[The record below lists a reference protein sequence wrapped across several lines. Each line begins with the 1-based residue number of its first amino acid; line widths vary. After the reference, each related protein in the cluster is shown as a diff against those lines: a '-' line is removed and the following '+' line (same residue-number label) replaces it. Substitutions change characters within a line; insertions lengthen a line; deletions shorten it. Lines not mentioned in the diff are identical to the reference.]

1 MDRQTALLEWVNSF
15 TLSEDV
21 KSLSELADGYIL
33 WDILRDVDPT
43 YFTNSLPETRG
54 SCTKWIPRYENLK
67 HLYKSLASYISEECE
82 QPLFAPHA
90 GDGLQAIAKD
100 ASVQHFLKLFQLV
113 LQATI
118 SSPRQQEY
126 ILKMTSL
133 TDASKKSLKEL
144 IEDREDPEE
153 SDLQQSGDGADPS
166 TFLSDSEL
174 EMEEHY
180 GHLLAHNE
188 RMLQE
193 RKDYQDQLTGL
204 NERLLRLQESYDM
217 VRQDLVEAQDQL
229 QIKASV
235 HNGTASR
242 SVKELQ
248 LQIQQQENDFADQET
263 RMAIQDR
270 KLEAALKKIAN
281 LEASTNALTKKARDA
296 QDELDVVKKEGD
308 ASVRKANTAEKF
320 KQQLQASK
328 KEIGL
333 LRSRLEDYQK
343 EDADF
348 EELRHENAG
357 LHTQIEEFKK
367 LVSRIE
373 EDNAESFRI
382 RGQLLLDNEA
392 LHRNLSSAR
401 KLRKQD
407 QAAIA
412 QLKNRVRSSSVSSVG
427 SHDNADLEA
436 EFQALADNQA
446 DEKEITPDR
455 KTQLE
460 HLTSTVQ
467 EQASRIDSLQRQ
479 LNEADSRPKPDEE
492 ARKPSHSPPG
502 SEQRTRS
509 ETEYGTPAFDGIAQP
524 AYSLIRID
532 TNTSAELKDLR
543 SEVKRLRKELQ
554 SRLLDQHSPLPDHP
568 RLTPAIKDLVAKVTN
583 GSVTVD
589 DNVATQ
595 EWCRSAMMEGRK
607 QIIEAEKIVEQ
618 QKSTIA
624 NLEERLKDAEAS
636 TAVGAKEQEDKD
648 LVQPPLS
655 IQTELQSLRDENTNL
670 KRELR
675 LMSSAFHGLAG
686 RHQYSGMTVQ
696 RKAEAPSSWLG
707 KQRRIV
713 EGNLRGGG
721 VGGARR

>member
-21 KSLSELADGYIL
+21 VSLSELADGFIL

-67 HLYKSLASYISEECE
+67 HLHKSLASYISEECD
-82 QPLFAPHA
+82 QALFAPRA

-133 TDASKKSLKEL
+133 TDVSKKSLKEL

-153 SDLQQSGDGADPS
+153 SDLQQSGVGADPS
-166 TFLSDSEL
+166 TFLSESEL
-174 EMEEHY
+174 EMEERY
-180 GHLLAHNE
+180 GKVLAHNK

-193 RKDYQDQLTGL
+193 RKEYQDQLAGL
-204 NERLLRLQESYDM
+204 NERLLRLQESYDIA
-217 VRQDLVEAQDQL
+217 RQDLVEAQDQL

-248 LQIQQQENDFADQET
+248 AQIQQQENDFADQET

-270 KLEAALKKIAN
+270 KLAAALKKIAN

-328 KEIGL
+328 KEIGIL
-333 LRSRLEDYQK
+333 QSRLEDYQK
-343 EDADF
+343 DDADF
-348 EELRHENAG
+348 EDLRHENVG
-357 LHTQIEEFKK
+357 LRTQIEEFKK

-382 RGQLLLDNEA
+382 RGQLQLDIEA
-392 LHRNLSSAR
+392 LHRDVSSAR

-407 QAAIA
+407 QATIA
-412 QLKNRVRSSSVSSVG
+412 QLKHRVRSSSVSSVG
-427 SHDNADLEA
+427 SHDNADVEA
-436 EFQALADNQA
+436 EFQGIADKQV
-446 DEKEITPDR
+446 DEKEIASDR
-455 KTQLE
+455 DTQLE
-460 HLTSTVQ
+460 HLTNTVQ
-467 EQASRIDSLQRQ
+467 EQASTIDSLQRQ
-479 LNEADSRPKPDEE
+479 LDEVDSRPKPDEE
-492 ARKPSHSPPG
+492 ARKPSNSPPN
-502 SEQRTRS
+502 S
-509 ETEYGTPAFDGIAQP
+509 TESTVLKTKYGTPELNGIAQP
-524 AYSLIRID
+524 AYSLISIGA
-532 TNTSAELKDLR
+532 NTAEELKDLR
-543 SEVKRLRKELQ
+543 SEVKRLRKQLQ

-568 RLTPAIKDLVAKVTN
+568 KLTPEIKDLVAKVAN

-595 EWCRSAMMEGRK
+595 EWCRSAMMEGRE

-636 TAVGAKEQEDKD
+636 TAVGAKEQEDK
-648 LVQPPLS
+648 PLLS
-655 IQTELQSLRDENTNL
+655 TQTELQSLHEENTNL

-675 LMSSAFHGLAG
+675 LMSSAFHGLAA
-686 RHQYSGMTVQ
+686 RHQYSGITVQ

-713 EGNLRGGG
+713 EGNLGGSSS